1 MTAKNAVNVVHER
14 EKNHKPVYTPDI
26 NVRWQRVIHI
36 FRNNLRLTTVHA
48 NTYPLEY
55 AASLMRLTIC
65 YSSKLEIGQNR
76 STVSLK
82 PVYRLKYR

>member
-1 MTAKNAVNVVHER
+1 MTAKNAVKVDYER
-14 EKNHKPVYTPDI
+14 EENHKPVYTPDI

-55 AASLMRLTIC
+55 AASLTRPTYL
-65 YSSKLEIGQNR
+65 L
-76 STVSLK
+76 
-82 PVYRLKYR
+82 